1 MKEKKEVNILMV
13 DDHKITT
20 EGYELILE
28 NTENENFSF
37 ACDSAQSCDSAW
49 EKILARRYDLILLD
63 LGFPIN
69 PKSKFPSGEELGQKI
84 KEEYPETKII
94 IITDTND
101 SFRLSNILSKI
112 NPEGFLLKGET
123 NSREIARCVETV
135 LDDNTY
141 YSPKV
146 SKLVRSHFTNTHNLD
161 EYDRKILHLLSLGTK
176 TKDLPK
182 YVPLSLRAIELK
194 KRNLKDIFDAED
206 NEDLLRNAR
215 EAGYL

>member
-1 MKEKKEVNILMV
+1 MV

-28 NTENENFSF
+28 NTENKDFSF
-37 ACDSAQSCDSAW
+37 VCDSAQSCDAAW
-49 EKILARRYDLILLD
+49 EKILSKSYDLVLLD

-69 PKSKFPSGEELGQKI
+69 PESKFPSGEELGKKI
-84 KEEYPETKII
+84 KEDFPETKII
-94 IITDTND
+94 IITDTSD
-101 SFRLSNILSKI
+101 SFRLSTILSKI

-135 LDDNTY
+135 LDGNTY

-146 SKLVRSHFTNTHNLD
+146 SKLVRSHFSNSHNLD
-161 EYDRKILHLLSLGTK
+161 EYDRKILQLLSLGTK

-182 YVPLSLRAIELK
+182 HVPLSLRAIELK
-194 KRNLKDIFDAED
+194 KRNLKDAFGAED
-206 NEDLLRNAR
+206 NEDLLRNAK